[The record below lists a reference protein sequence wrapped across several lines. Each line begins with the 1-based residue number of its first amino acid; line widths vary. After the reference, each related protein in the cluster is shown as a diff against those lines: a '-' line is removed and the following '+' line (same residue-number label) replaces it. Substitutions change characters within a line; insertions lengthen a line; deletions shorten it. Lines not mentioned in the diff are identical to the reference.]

1 MVKAEL
7 LEPKCPTSKS
17 QGRGYNGETSTGFQK
32 AAFGPP
38 RQMRVYRSHLD
49 TLREARVVHNDLK
62 DTNWAPKP
70 T

>member
-32 AAFGPP
+32 GGLEPP
-38 RQMRVYRSHLD
+38 GQARVNRSRLN

-62 DTNWAPKP
+62 GTKRAPNP

>member
-32 AAFGPP
+32 ATFGPP
-38 RQMRVYRSHLD
+38 RQTRVERSRLY
-49 TLREARVVHNDLK
+49 TLREARVVHSDPE